1 MERNQKN
8 HDAQDVHKM
17 MLKIKNKGWPQY
29 QGVQAYFDNPTLPCM
44 EV

>member
-17 MLKIKNKGWPQY
+17 MLKIKNKG
-29 QGVQAYFDNPTLPCM
+29 
-44 EV
+44 